1 MNSVVSLSAKLYCL
15 LARLYPDEIRR
26 RWEQEMAE
34 TFALQLAD
42 AMREERWTSV
52 IATWYYALAD
62 LVLIALPLQLG
73 RAALVI
79 PVAAVTGA
87 GVIIFGLIWALQ
99 NSLALSALY
108 HHAFAKLGG

>member
-1 MNSVVSLSAKLYCL
+1 
-15 LARLYPDEIRR
+15 
-26 RWEQEMAE
+26 MAD

-42 AMREERWTSV
+42 ALREERWTSV

-73 RAALVI
+73 RSALVI
-79 PVAAVTGA
+79 PVAAVTSA
-87 GVIIFGLIWALQ
+87 GVIFFGLVWALQ

>member
-1 MNSVVSLSAKLYCL
+1 MNSVVSCSAKLYCL

-26 RWEQEMAE
+26 RWEQEMTD

-42 AMREERWTSV
+42 ALREQRWTSV
-52 IATWYYALAD
+52 IVTWYYALAD

-87 GVIIFGLIWALQ
+87 GVILFGLVWALQ
-99 NSLALSALY
+99 NSLALNALY
-108 HHAFAKLGG
+108 HRAFAKLCG